1 METMVQKVSREDSIP
16 SIKMPLEVSGVIEKA
31 FSGVKEP
38 PLYFRSVFRGRR
50 GSLQLN
56 LALFFSHQAGFQP
69 FTAAPISN
77 GV

>member
-1 METMVQKVSREDSIP
+1 MEAMVQKVSREDPIP
-16 SIKMPLEVSGVIEKA
+16 SIKMPLEVSVVIEKV

-56 LALFFSHQAGFQP
+56 LALSSSHQAGFQP
-69 FTAAPISN
+69 FAAASISN
-77 GV
+77 GA